1 MWQEGNRPAFFGED
15 PCVRRKQAKLD
26 GAPLDAHIPKGQR
39 RPPAKPL
46 AEIAADSRDRH
57 EAMVAAY
64 ATGALRSQHL
74 AASFEVP
81 FTTVGCI
88 VRSRRG
94 K

>member
-1 MWQEGNRPAFFGED
+1 MFFGED

-26 GAPLDAHIPKGQR
+26 GAPLDAHIPKVQR
-39 RPPAKPL
+39 RPPAKPRE
-46 AEIAADSRDRH
+46 EIAADSRDRH

-64 ATGALRSQHL
+64 ATGDLSSQHL
-74 AASFEVP
+74 AASCEVHC
-81 FTTVGCI
+81 TTVGRI

>member
-1 MWQEGNRPAFFGED
+1 M
-15 PCVRRKQAKLD
+15 QAKLN
-26 GAPLDAHIPKGQR
+26 GAPLDANIPKGQR

-57 EAMVAAY
+57 EAMVAAC
-64 ATGALRSQHL
+64 ATGDLSSQQL

-81 FTTVGCI
+81 FTTVGRI